1 MCTLAAA
8 YSAFAQKGF
17 SLVDLPASK
26 KVEVRYDGKLF
37 TAYCYFDSTE
47 KPVLFP
53 IKTTSGVTVTRG
65 YPVAP
70 RPGERTD
77 HPHHLGLWLN
87 YESVN
92 GLDFWNNSD
101 AISAE
106 KKPRYGSIRHVKV
119 VSKESKNVIY
129 IFPLFNFYTVCRKT

>member
-1 MCTLAAA
+1 MRILFLFIIVTLAVSSS
-8 YSAFAQKGF
+8 YGQKGF
-17 SLVDLPASK
+17 AFVDKPSNK
-26 KVEVRYDGKLF
+26 KVELRYDGKVF

-53 IKTTSGVTVTRG
+53 IKTTSGVTITRG

-92 GLDFWNNSD
+92 GLDFWNNSE
-101 AISAE
+101 AIAAE
-106 KKPRYGSIRHVKV
+106 KKPHYG
-119 VSKESKNVIY
+119 
-129 IFPLFNFYTVCRKT
+129 